1 MSGSP
6 TTTKP
11 WYRHFWPWFILALPA
26 TVVVASLATAY
37 IAFRGADSLVDD
49 NYYREGLAINHR
61 LQEARVAAELGLRA
75 EIVFDALSG
84 EVLVALPGYGGEE
97 DLLQLWML
105 HPVDSRRDLLI
116 ELQRSTPGHYRADL
130 EAVLANRFYLRLES
144 TEGRWRLNGE
154 LDFAN
159 SSRVQLVPDA

>member
-1 MSGSP
+1 MSANP

-26 TVVVASLATAY
+26 TVVIAALATVY

-49 NYYREGLAINHR
+49 NYYREGLAINRR
-61 LQEARVAAELGLRA
+61 LQEDRAATELGLRA
-75 EIVFDALSG
+75 EIVFDTLSG
-84 EVLVALPGYGGEE
+84 EVMVAIPGYRGKE
-97 DLLQLWML
+97 DSLQLWML
-105 HPVDSRRDLLI
+105 HPVDSHRDLLV
-116 ELQRSTPGHYRADL
+116 ELRRRSLGNYRGDL
-130 EAVLANRFYLRLES
+130 EVVLANRFYLRLQS

-159 SSRVQLVPDA
+159 SSRVHLVPDA